1 MGTFYRFF
9 FWEVTNPLLPPNFC
23 VVVEMEI
30 IHVIIHLMFFYKQNM
45 KVKTSFKNFK
55 KIFFFKIKNI

>member
-1 MGTFYRFF
+1 
-9 FWEVTNPLLPPNFC
+9 
-23 VVVEMEI
+23 MEI